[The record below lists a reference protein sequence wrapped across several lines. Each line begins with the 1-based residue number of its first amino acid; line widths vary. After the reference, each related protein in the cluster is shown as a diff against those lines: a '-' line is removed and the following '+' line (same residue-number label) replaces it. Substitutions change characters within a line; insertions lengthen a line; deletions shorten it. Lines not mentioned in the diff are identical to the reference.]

1 MSNNNASGT
10 NADSAFVNA
19 EVSMPR
25 VLRFWLML
33 LANVPSIICTF
44 SLIFYIIGN
53 RTQRY
58 ALHNHTIL
66 LILLFGLPIQLIDIN
81 MYLVFFHFGTILPTI
96 PIMCRIWWL
105 IDYGFYCGQIILMS
119 WLAIERHILIF
130 YDQWISNR
138 RGRFLFHYLPLSIL
152 LVYIL
157 IFYTTVNFFLPC
169 ENVYI
174 YTVPVCGASP
184 CYQSYSIFGMWESIG
199 NSCVPIVFEGIFSIA
214 LVIRVTRQK
223 RRLRQSNRWSKQRRM
238 IIQLTLVSALDVSL
252 NTPIFFIPLLRRFGL
267 PSDFG
272 IQPELYFFYFGYF
285 VVFLFPFASLCQYP
299 DLRRTLKRKLCL
311 VCERSHRKVL
321 VEPLAIALPQVTY
334 R

>member
-1 MSNNNASGT
+1 
-10 NADSAFVNA
+10 
-19 EVSMPR
+19 
-25 VLRFWLML
+25 
-33 LANVPSIICTF
+33 
-44 SLIFYIIGN
+44 
-53 RTQRY
+53 
-58 ALHNHTIL
+58 
-66 LILLFGLPIQLIDIN
+66 

-138 RGRFLFHYLPLSIL
+138 RPW
-152 LVYIL
+152 
-157 IFYTTVNFFLPC
+157 
-169 ENVYI
+169 NV
-174 YTVPVCGASP
+174 
-184 CYQSYSIFGMWESIG
+184 
-199 NSCVPIVFEGIFSIA
+199 GIH
-214 LVIRVTRQK
+214 
-223 RRLRQSNRWSKQRRM
+223 RWSKQRRM

-321 VEPLAIALPQVTY
+321 A
-334 R
+334 